1 MFSGTLAIDTSA
13 IPRAVQPQPQPQP
26 ANPSAATHNPD
37 NKPQGTISS
46 LLANTGFNVFLGVIA
61 TLALVAAGLLI
72 LR

>member
-1 MFSGTLAIDTSA
+1 MAIDTSA

-26 ANPSAATHNPD
+26 ANPSAATHNPA
-37 NKPQGTISS
+37 NKPQSAVSS

-61 TLALVAAGLLI
+61 TLALVAAGLFI